1 MRQFNA
7 LMGIVTLI
15 VIIGIIF
22 IALLSASIFI
32 VAAAFLIDGS
42 LGEKQYK
49 ANIGNDAD
57 VFVSYHRS
65 KIAPSVTS
73 NVKDPKQYER
83 IDNSN
88 KIQNSNDLF
97 HVASVGSSAPQL
109 GDSILTAP
117 YRVKVTFNSI
127 TVHNTHDLGFIS
139 PQGEGEY
146 DLAAYVQGRKV
157 DLTGASIN
165 CLYAGVDFPPC
176 GLGDSDL
183 RETIYFNKPDQDIRA
198 EIIVDIPKTVPLSIF
213 TVGQESDECGRVPF
227 PNYLID
233 LDSVIRN
240 PNLDRASQN
249 QAVIDMQ
256 KRLNSYDC
264 DSILENDNEVLG
276 TINKFYEPPGKSYEP
291 IGYGAGDHT
300 NVVSSSRD
308 FTLRYTISVTA
319 PAVPVLEKEGF
330 YIKSVSPPNKAIGV
344 NPSSPVV
351 FVFSEPVQ
359 KDSIK
364 QNFQI
369 VFTNPKRVFIGGTTA
384 LSADGTTFTFSP
396 SPPLSSCTSY
406 TVKVGANL
414 MSLTSELLGSEF
426 SSTFITKSS
435 SNTNICTNLPFTN
448 SK

>member
-1 MRQFNA
+1 MSKAA
-7 LMGIVTLI
+7 LFEVTGIR
-15 VIIGIIF
+15 F
-22 IALLSASIFI
+22 IMLLSGLILVI
-32 VAAAFLIDGS
+32 GGAFLIDDS
-42 LGEKQYK
+42 FGEKQNY
-49 ANIGNDAD
+49 
-57 VFVSYHRS
+57 
-65 KIAPSVTS
+65 
-73 NVKDPKQYER
+73 
-83 IDNSN
+83 
-88 KIQNSNDLF
+88 LF
-97 HVASVGSSAPQL
+97 HEASVAPRVPQL

-117 YRVKVTFNSI
+117 YKVKVTFNSI
-127 TVHNTHDLGFIS
+127 TVHNTHDPGFIS

-146 DLAAYVQGRKV
+146 DLTAYVQGRKV

-198 EIIVDIPKTVPLSIF
+198 EIIVDIPKDVPLSIF

-227 PNYLID
+227 PKYLKEID
-233 LDSVIRN
+233 SIISN
-240 PNLDRASQN
+240 PNLERASQN
-249 QAVIDMQ
+249 QAIIDTQ

-276 TINKFYEPPGKSYEP
+276 TINKFYEP
-291 IGYGAGDHT
+291 IAYGAGDHT

-319 PAVPVLEKEGF
+319 PDKPVLEKEGF
-330 YIKSVSPPNKAIGV
+330 YVESVRPPNKAVGI
-344 NPSSPVV
+344 NPSSPIALL
-351 FVFSEPVQ
+351 FNEPVQ

-369 VFTNPKRVFIGGTTA
+369 VLTNPKRVFIGGTTS
-384 LSADGTTFTFSP
+384 LSTDGKIFTFTP

-414 MSLTSELLGSEF
+414 MSMSGELLGSEF

-435 SNTNICTNLPFTN
+435 SNTNICTNLPLTN
-448 SK
+448 MK